1 MSILYSKEQDGT
13 MNVLVSG
20 KLPRDPQLKRGDK
33 GDRVKFSV
41 CYGKGKF
48 MDCEAWADS
57 DIGGVASCLE
67 KGDSVTVTGT
77 HRTWE
82 YNDKTYA
89 TLTADMICTIGAFS
103 PTAQDDATAVVEQPH
118 GKWED
123 LSDTDGELPFE

>member
-1 MSILYSKEQDGT
+1 MSIIYSKEQDGT
-13 MNVLVSG
+13 LNVLVGG
-20 KLPRDPQLKRGDK
+20 KLPRDPELKRGNK

-57 DIGGVASCLE
+57 DIGSVASCLE
-67 KGDSVTVTGT
+67 KGDSVCVMGT

-89 TLTADMICTIGAFS
+89 TLTADMIMSLSVAENTMIAD
-103 PTAQDDATAVVEQPH
+103 PQQPA

-123 LSDTDGELPFE
+123 LSDTDGELPF

>member
-1 MSILYSKEQDGT
+1 MSIIYSKEQDGT
-13 MNVLVSG
+13 LNVLVGG
-20 KLPRDPQLKRGDK
+20 KLPRDPELKRGNK

-57 DIGGVASCLE
+57 DIGAAASCLE
-67 KGDSVTVTGT
+67 KGDSVFVMGT

-89 TLTADMICTIGAFS
+89 TLTADMIVPLT
-103 PTAQDDATAVVEQPH
+103 VVENTMSADPQQPAA
-118 GKWED
+118 KFED
-123 LSDTDGELPFE
+123 ISDTDGELPF

>member
-57 DIGGVASCLE
+57 DIGSVASCLE
-67 KGDSVTVTGT
+67 KGDSVSVMGT

-89 TLTADMICTIGAFS
+89 TLSADMIVTMAVLPASVAEDAGAV
-103 PTAQDDATAVVEQPH
+103 TEQPH

-123 LSDTDGELPFE
+123 LSDTDGELPF